1 MMGFNDRMEEVNA
14 YSLNF
19 FNKSICSNCIADDY
33 LAEII
38 KSNATEK
45 ECSYCLSRGNKN
57 IACDYKLV
65 VQKIYDRIFL
75 SYKDA
80 QDTGMPFVEGSWLI
94 DQDYIQDVINDF
106 DPGWHATFIED
117 LCESA
122 DPNLYLVPHVHDD
135 WVGVP
140 ESDVLGYGWQ
150 TFKEQILYKT
160 RYLFLTQKSA
170 EHDDFYSVPL
180 TSMLDR
186 LGDLSNRLGLI
197 REIPQDSYFYRVRA
211 HEQGQEFTEFEEIG
225 AAPRRLAGAGRM
237 NPAGIPYFYIA
248 FMPDTAKFEVID
260 DQKYWSLAKL
270 KLLNNIQVLDL
281 TELPPVPSIFDI
293 SQHNLR
299 EEILF
304 LYEFIEDLLKPVAKD
319 GKEHIDYVPTQVV
332 SEYFRYVF
340 EPKLQGIMYP
350 SVKHSGGVNIAIF
363 ESDNDEIKKS
373 FNLEEIVEC
382 ENTES

>member
-1 MMGFNDRMEEVNA
+1 MGFNDRMEEMNA
-14 YSLNF
+14 YSLSSVD
-19 FNKSICSNCIADDY
+19 KSICFDCIADDY

-38 KSNATEK
+38 KSNATQK
-45 ECSYCLSRGNKN
+45 KCSYCLSVGNKN
-57 IACDYKLV
+57 IACEYKLV

-80 QDTGMPFVEGSWLI
+80 QDTMMPFVEGEWLI
-94 DQDYIQDVINDF
+94 EQVYIQDVINDF
-106 DPGWHATFIED
+106 DPGWNDQFIED

-122 DPNLYLVPHVHDD
+122 DPNLYLVPHVQDD

-140 ESDVLGYGWQ
+140 ESAVLSYGWQ
-150 TFKEQILYKT
+150 GFKEQILYKT
-160 RYLFLTQKSA
+160 RYLFLTQKSSGY
-170 EHDDFYSVPL
+170 DDFYSVPL

-197 REIPQDSYFYRVRA
+197 KEIPKYLNFYRVRA
-211 HEQGQEFTEFEEIG
+211 HKKGQKFNEFEEIG
-225 AAPRRLAGAGRM
+225 VAPKRLAGAGRM

-248 FMPDTAKFEVID
+248 FMPDTAKLEVID

-281 TELPPVPSIFDI
+281 TKLPPVPSIFDI
-293 SQHNLR
+293 QQHSLR

-304 LYEFIEDLLKPVAKD
+304 LYEFVGDLLKPVDKD

-350 SVKHSGGVNIAIF
+350 SVKHSGGVNIAFF
-363 ESDNDEIKKS
+363 ESDNDEIQKS

-382 ENTES
+382 ENAES

>member
-1 MMGFNDRMEEVNA
+1 MGFNDRMDEITA
-14 YSLNF
+14 YSLSF
-19 FNKSICSNCIADDY
+19 IEKSICFNCIADDY

-38 KSNATEK
+38 KSNLTQK
-45 ECSYCLSRGNKN
+45 KCSYCLSVGNKN
-57 IACDYKLV
+57 IACEYKLV
-65 VQKIYDRIFL
+65 AQKIYDRIFL

-80 QDTGMPFVEGSWLI
+80 QDTGMPFVEGEWLI
-94 DQDYIQDVINDF
+94 EQGYIQDVINDF
-106 DPGWHATFIED
+106 DPGWDDQFIED

-122 DPNLYLVPHVHDD
+122 DPNLYLVPHVQDD

-140 ESDVLGYGWQ
+140 ESAVLSYGWQ
-150 TFKEQILYKT
+150 GFKEQILYKT
-160 RYLFLTQKSA
+160 RYLFLTQKSSRY
-170 EHDDFYSVPL
+170 DDFYSVPL

-197 REIPQDSYFYRVRA
+197 SEIPKYSNFYRVRA
-211 HEQGQEFTEFEEIG
+211 HKKGQGFTEFEEIG
-225 AAPRRLAGAGRM
+225 VAPKRLAGAGRM

-248 FMPDTAKFEVID
+248 FISDTAKLEVID

-293 SQHNLR
+293 QQHSLR

-304 LYEFIEDLLKPVAKD
+304 LYEFVEDLLKPVAKD

-340 EPKLQGIMYP
+340 EPKVQGIMYP
-350 SVKHSGGVNIAIF
+350 SVKHSGGVNIAFF
-363 ESDNDEIKKS
+363 ESDNDEIQKI
-373 FNLEEIVEC
+373 FNLEEIIEC